1 MAMVTDMEIGMDKIQ
16 EREYNDKLL
25 ICRRGKSY
33 MRIKKILSLLLVICM
48 LMGLFPMA
56 SKNVQA
62 AESTDKT
69 GDLYLDKT
77 AVLEEDG
84 SYTIKLEAY
93 ATGTPV
99 TTQVKTGKALQIVI
113 AVDQSGSMVEN
124 LSSVRNAIT
133 EFMEIIA
140 ANGRSFNVEHKVA
153 IVGFASNE
161 EDGVSSTTGS
171 SIAGGSENQWVNTGV
186 FDSNGEFQNYS
197 SGTATYTT
205 YTGTLG
211 HDDTYYIKLSDGTY
225 AELTYLDSRYSI
237 VSNPATD
244 RTDLYVNV
252 NGKYIPVTYQKDV
265 YVKTQ
270 ATDTTKTYYVDD
282 AKTPIHYVEI
292 DASREE
298 YVAATSINNTK
309 GQVYYLK
316 VNGELVKLE
325 YAGYE
330 SEYFGLIVKHSWTGS
345 DGKTYYN
352 YVVWNQ
358 KETHFEIN
366 EVEYSEYYT
375 LETTNSKGV
384 WSVDGITELDLT
396 RHTVYEKASGWT
408 YVDEDGDNIVTTDTL
423 YEIKDSK
430 VWVYENA
437 SGETVVL
444 NDETVY
450 TREGGELETIDYQ
463 DALVPVTDG
472 EDGQGEITESITT
485 SISNLSASGATRTS
499 YGLEMAER
507 IFESNHH
514 EEEHGHVVIMFTD
527 GKPGFSN
534 SSGYT
539 SEANASLAIAN
550 DLKTIYDASI
560 YTVGLY
566 DSNTDNDVSNFM
578 NGVSSNYKEVSS
590 LEDITSANKVSDKYY
605 QNTSNIEELNSIF
618 TNITVDS
625 TTTSTTVALD
635 DTAIMRDILGTGME
649 LMPGTTIT
657 AIKVPGAKASNSAN
671 IVWNTNNAESLGS
684 LTIDKDK
691 PISEFTN
698 DENSNIKL
706 YNLNGNVMGDSGEY
720 HPHTIDVSGFDYCG
734 DYIAVGKDGYKLVVT
749 ITGVEASAYAIW
761 NQAMYTNN
769 DYSGIWTPQT
779 ETADRE
785 LQASFV
791 QPTTM
796 LTSTNYVVD
805 YAKPFEVDLAN
816 DLGMNTVYHLDA
828 DDTNRFEPT
837 NPVHNVQGTY
847 GQATIENNTLT
858 YTPMTMNWAYEADN
872 PNKRG
877 YETIY
882 AFGNT
887 TNEHVLANS
896 ANAAEGHLW
905 SRFNVIPANNIYYE
919 DDFVTTSTDGTT
931 QTGKIGIEYS
941 GVWETDGTV
950 SGNTANENGGT
961 HGWIESLSKENG
973 YSDGSAH
980 VSSTPGARAT
990 FTFTGTGV
998 DIYSRTD
1005 KTTGLVIGMLY
1016 KGHGIK
1022 DENGKNKVAEKMIW
1036 MDTLSESSEE
1046 GAYYQIPTLSFC
1058 DLEYGTYT
1066 VMLTVAKDII
1076 KDDDER
1082 MTYYLDG
1089 IRVYNPLKNRENVDS
1104 TITDAYGKSEINAIF
1119 KEVRDC
1125 LLTEGSYG
1133 ADEVSGAV
1141 FIDKFGDKVGYEE
1154 SELIADF
1161 ETFGPKNEV
1170 YLGNGQMI
1178 AFVVTYDEGAQYYV
1192 GMKSISGNA
1201 TKATYQYQGVN
1212 KQIDINHTADLYY
1225 EVTPQWRDTNNDGQY
1240 DKGIISITNT
1250 GDANVLAI
1258 SKLKMTNPMP
1268 QASEIAIFSR
1278 MSRRALVSYAS
1289 TLDMN
1294 VPIEEDTKEEIG
1306 SSETDNEKV
1315 EIKNPEETP
1324 IENLD
1329 GISKKLFADM
1339 YGWF

>member
-1 MAMVTDMEIGMDKIQ
+1 
-16 EREYNDKLL
+16 
-25 ICRRGKSY
+25 
-33 MRIKKILSLLLVICM
+33 MRMKKTLSILLVICM
-48 LMGLFPMA
+48 LMGLFPMFSA
-56 SKNVQA
+56 NVKA

-99 TTQVKTGKALQIVI
+99 TTQVKTGKPLQIVI

-171 SIAGGSENQWVNTGV
+171 SIAGGSDNQWVNTGV

-197 SGTATYTT
+197 SGTAVYTT

-270 ATDTTKTYYVDD
+270 ATDTTKDYYVD
-282 AKTPIHYVEI
+282 
-292 DASREE
+292 
-298 YVAATSINNTK
+298 
-309 GQVYYLK
+309 
-316 VNGELVKLE
+316 VNGEKTEIYAVQNEKEEMSAASSIVNKSGKVYYIDVNGTKIKLE
-325 YAGYE
+325 YVDYTIDN
-330 SEYFGLIVKHSWTGS
+330 STLGLVYNWSGS
-345 DGKTYYN
+345 DGNTYTN
-352 YVVWNQ
+352 YKGFFGMGEQ
-358 KETHFEIN
+358 EMFFRLKGDSSTEYEPYIITQEIDYDWFI
-366 EVEYSEYYT
+366 VGDD
-375 LETTNSKGV
+375 TTS
-384 WSVDGITELDLT
+384 LDLT
-396 RHTVYEKASGWT
+396 NYTVYEKTEGWI
-408 YVDEDGDNIVTTDTL
+408 YVDNEGNNIVTTDTL

-507 IFESNHH
+507 IFESNYH

-566 DSNTDNDVSNFM
+566 DSNTDSDVSNFM
-578 NGVSSNYKEVSS
+578 NGVSSNYKDVSS

-657 AIKVPGAKASNSAN
+657 AIKVPGTKASDSAN
-671 IVWNTNNAESLGS
+671 IVWNTNKAESLGS

-698 DENSNIKL
+698 DANSNIKL
-706 YNLNGNVMGDSGEY
+706 YNLNGNVMGDSGES
-720 HPHTIDVSGFDYCG
+720 HPHTVDVSGFDYCG

-828 DDTNRFEPT
+828 DDTNRFDPA

-847 GQATIENNTLT
+847 GKATIENNTLT
-858 YTPMTMNWAYEADN
+858 YTPMTMSWEYEADN

-887 TNEHVLANS
+887 TDERVLANT

-931 QTGKIGIEYS
+931 QTGTIGIEYS
-941 GVWETDGTV
+941 PNWVTVGTS
-950 SGNTANENGGT
+950 SGNTGNENSGT
-961 HGWIESLSKENG
+961 HGWIESLSKENQ

-1036 MDTLSESSEE
+1036 MDTLSESSGE

-1066 VMLTVAKDII
+1066 VMLTVAKDLI
-1076 KDDDER
+1076 KDDYER

-1170 YLGNGQMI
+1170 YLANGQLI
-1178 AFVVTYDEGAQYYV
+1178 AFVVSYDAGAQYYV
-1192 GMKSISGNA
+1192 GMKSISGTA
-1201 TKATYQYQGVN
+1201 IKSTYQYQGASNEVA
-1212 KQIDINHTADLYY
+1212 INHTADLYY
-1225 EVTPQWRDTNNDGQY
+1225 EVTPEWKDTNNDGVY
-1240 DKGIISITNT
+1240 DKGIVSIANT
-1250 GDANVLAI
+1250 GGTGVLAI
-1258 SKLKMTNPMP
+1258 SKLKITNPMP
-1268 QASEIAIFSR
+1268 EAVETTMFSS
-1278 MSRRALVSYAS
+1278 MSRAQLISYAN

-1294 VPIEEDTKEEIG
+1294 VAVEEDG
-1306 SSETDNEKV
+1306 KV
-1315 EIKNPEETP
+1315 EIENSEEEKEEVENVNPGEVP
-1324 IENLD
+1324 VENLD
-1329 GISKKLFADM
+1329 GISEKLFADM

>member
-1 MAMVTDMEIGMDKIQ
+1 MEG
-16 EREYNDKLL
+16 
-25 ICRRGKSY
+25 
-33 MRIKKILSLLLVICM
+33 
-48 LMGLFPMA
+48 A
-56 SKNVQA
+56 
-62 AESTDKT
+62 
-69 GDLYLDKT
+69 
-77 AVLEEDG
+77 
-84 SYTIKLEAY
+84 
-93 ATGTPV
+93 
-99 TTQVKTGKALQIVI
+99 
-113 AVDQSGSMVEN
+113 
-124 LSSVRNAIT
+124 
-133 EFMEIIA
+133 
-140 ANGRSFNVEHKVA
+140 
-153 IVGFASNE
+153 
-161 EDGVSSTTGS
+161 
-171 SIAGGSENQWVNTGV
+171 
-186 FDSNGEFQNYS
+186 
-197 SGTATYTT
+197 
-205 YTGTLG
+205 
-211 HDDTYYIKLSDGTY
+211 
-225 AELTYLDSRYSI
+225 
-237 VSNPATD
+237 
-244 RTDLYVNV
+244 
-252 NGKYIPVTYQKDV
+252 
-265 YVKTQ
+265 
-270 ATDTTKTYYVDD
+270 
-282 AKTPIHYVEI
+282 
-292 DASREE
+292 
-298 YVAATSINNTK
+298 
-309 GQVYYLK
+309 
-316 VNGELVKLE
+316 
-325 YAGYE
+325 
-330 SEYFGLIVKHSWTGS
+330 
-345 DGKTYYN
+345 
-352 YVVWNQ
+352 
-358 KETHFEIN
+358 
-366 EVEYSEYYT
+366 
-375 LETTNSKGV
+375 
-384 WSVDGITELDLT
+384 
-396 RHTVYEKASGWT
+396 
-408 YVDEDGDNIVTTDTL
+408 
-423 YEIKDSK
+423 
-430 VWVYENA
+430 
-437 SGETVVL
+437 
-444 NDETVY
+444 
-450 TREGGELETIDYQ
+450 DYR

-472 EDGQGEITESITT
+472 EKGQGEITESVAKAIS
-485 SISNLSASGATRTS
+485 SIGGSGATRTS
-499 YGLEMAER
+499 YGMEMAKHV
-507 IFESNHH
+507 FEYNHQADVD
-514 EEEHGHVVIMFTD
+514 EYGRVVVVFTD
-527 GKPGFSN
+527 GAPGFSN
-534 SSGYT
+534 FEE
-539 SEANASLAIAN
+539 SEANLSLENAEV
-550 DLKTIYDASI
+550 LKSDYGAEL

-566 DSNTDNDVSNFM
+566 DSSKETTNVRNFM
-578 NGVSSNYKEVSS
+578 NGLSSNYVGVETMTQVQNSEAVS
-590 LEDITSANKVSDKYY
+590 NKYY
-605 QNTSNIEELNSIF
+605 QTTGDTSKLNDIF
-618 TNITVDS
+618 TNITIDS

-657 AIKVPGAKASNSAN
+657 AIKVPGTKASDSAN

-698 DENSNIKL
+698 DANSNIKL

-720 HPHTIDVSGFDYCG
+720 HPHTVDVSGFNYCG

-761 NQAMYTNN
+761 NQTMYTNN

-779 ETADRE
+779 DTADRE
-785 LQASFV
+785 LKASFV

-828 DDTNRFEPT
+828 DDTNRFDPA

-847 GQATIENNTLT
+847 GKATIENNTLT
-858 YTPMTMNWAYEADN
+858 YTPMTMSWEYEADN

-887 TNEHVLANS
+887 ADERVLTNT

-931 QTGKIGIEYS
+931 QTGTIGIEYS
-941 GVWETDGTV
+941 PNWVTVGTS
-950 SGNTANENGGT
+950 SGNTGNENSGT
-961 HGWIESLSKENG
+961 HGWIESLSKENQ

-1036 MDTLSESSEE
+1036 MDTLSESSGE

-1066 VMLTVAKDII
+1066 VMLTVAKDLI

-1170 YLGNGQMI
+1170 YLANGQLI
-1178 AFVVTYDEGAQYYV
+1178 AFVVSYDAGAQYYV
-1192 GMKSISGNA
+1192 GMKSISGTA
-1201 TKATYQYQGVN
+1201 IKSTYQYQGASNEVA
-1212 KQIDINHTADLYY
+1212 INHTADLYY
-1225 EVTPQWRDTNNDGQY
+1225 EVTPEWKDTNNDGVY
-1240 DKGIISITNT
+1240 DKGIVSIANT
-1250 GDANVLAI
+1250 GGTGVLAI
-1258 SKLKMTNPMP
+1258 SKLKITNPMP
-1268 QASEIAIFSR
+1268 EAVETTMFSS
-1278 MSRRALVSYAS
+1278 MSRAQLISYAN

-1294 VPIEEDTKEEIG
+1294 VAVEEDG
-1306 SSETDNEKV
+1306 KV
-1315 EIKNPEETP
+1315 EIENSEEEKEEVENVNPGEVP
-1324 IENLD
+1324 VENLD
-1329 GISKKLFADM
+1329 GISEKLFADM